1 MNQYFFKLEL
11 DLKELESH
19 KNEAKKAQL
28 GKGEGNFVLVNSNN
42 SDNNVLL
49 EYS

>member
-1 MNQYFFKLEL
+1 LEL

-19 KNEAKKAQL
+19 KNEAKKLNWEREKAIL
-28 GKGEGNFVLVNSNN
+28 FLIILVLVNSSNN